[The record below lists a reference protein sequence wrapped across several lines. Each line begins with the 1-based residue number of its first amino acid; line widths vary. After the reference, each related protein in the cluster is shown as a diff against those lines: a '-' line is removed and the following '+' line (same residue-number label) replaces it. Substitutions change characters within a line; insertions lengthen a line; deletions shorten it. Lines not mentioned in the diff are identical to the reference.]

1 MLLPAARHVHIVPG
15 LHNCSLL
22 SIGQLCD
29 SGYEVLF
36 TKLHMSVLSDG
47 HCILQ
52 GHRSTTTRLWHV
64 TTTSID
70 PPLPTPTHYAA
81 AAIGSPNAPALV
93 AFAHAALFSPVLST
107 LESALLHG
115 YLVNFP
121 GLTLNTLR

>member
-1 MLLPAARHVHIVPG
+1 
-15 LHNCSLL
+15 
-22 SIGQLCD
+22 
-29 SGYEVLF
+29 
-36 TKLHMSVLSDG
+36 MSVLSDG